1 MLILLVSIIFVLFLI
16 LVIRYLRHLSK
27 IDTTRYIMDDEDHV
41 DDEFVVVYTKPWDV
55 L

>member
-1 MLILLVSIIFVLFLI
+1 
-16 LVIRYLRHLSK
+16 
-27 IDTTRYIMDDEDHV
+27 MDDEDHV